1 MPVSH
6 EQIALIRWSFEK
18 MRPNLRPASTEFYE
32 RLFALRPDL
41 RAMFRDDDIAG
52 QGMKFMTTM
61 ETVLDGIEAP
71 QAVAARIAELG
82 QHHRRLGVTAAMFEP
97 MADALIETLRSVMG
111 EDLGADVE
119 AAWRAAY
126 ADLQQA
132 MIAAGD
138 IPD

>member
-1 MPVSH
+1 
-6 EQIALIRWSFEK
+6 

-52 QGMKFMTTM
+52 QGMKFMTAM

-97 MADALIETLRSVMG
+97 MAQGSRVASQTGVPPTTCYYRYIIITTSLDA
-111 EDLGADVE
+111 
-119 AAWRAAY
+119 
-126 ADLQQA
+126 
-132 MIAAGD
+132 
-138 IPD
+138 

>member
-6 EQIALIRWSFEK
+6 EQIALIRWSFDK
-18 MRPNLRPASTEFYE
+18 MRPKLQPASTEFYE

-41 RAMFRDDDIAG
+41 RAMFREDDIAG

-61 ETVLDGIEAP
+61 ETVLDGIEVP
-71 QAVAARIAELG
+71 QAVAGRIEELG
-82 QHHRRLGVTAAMFEP
+82 QHHRRMGVTAEMFGP
-97 MADALIETLRSVMG
+97 MEEALIETLRSVMG

-119 AAWRAAY
+119 TAWRAAY
-126 ADLQQA
+126 ADLKDA
-132 MIAAGD
+132 MVKAGD